1 MGLVEVAL
9 VILTDRSRRIVM
21 QHRTDDAPTDP
32 SQWTVP
38 GGMIEPG
45 EDPEAAAHR
54 ELREETGLRCAEL
67 SLERVIERQ
76 FHGPTSVRYHVFAGT
91 TDAKDEDIV
100 LGEGQAMVFV
110 PMDEIG
116 RKDLSAIARE
126 VLAER
131 LSVVRQ

>member
-1 MGLVEVAL
+1 MGQVEVAL
-9 VILTDRSRRIVM
+9 VILTDRSGRIVM

-32 SQWTVP
+32 SRWTVP

-45 EDPEAAAHR
+45 EAPEAAVHR
-54 ELREETGLRCAEL
+54 ELLEETGLRCAGL

-76 FHGPTSVRYHVFAGT
+76 FDGLTSVRYHVFAGI
-91 TDAKDEDIV
+91 TDATDEDIV
-100 LGEGQAMVFV
+100 LGEGQAMIFV
-110 PMDEIG
+110 PLDEIG

-131 LSVVRQ
+131 LTVA